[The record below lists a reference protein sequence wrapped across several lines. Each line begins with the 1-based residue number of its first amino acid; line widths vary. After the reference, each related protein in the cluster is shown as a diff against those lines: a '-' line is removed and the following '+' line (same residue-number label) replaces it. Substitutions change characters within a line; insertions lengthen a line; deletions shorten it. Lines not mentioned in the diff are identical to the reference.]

1 MLRIERQF
9 VDIHSHIVFGADD
22 GAGTLDEAV
31 EMLKLDR
38 REGAVAV
45 FATPSYAPEKGFAPE
60 AACILEKFAML
71 QETAAKE
78 IPELRLFLGSECRC
92 AWDTARRIHRNEAFR
107 MNGTDFVLV
116 AFSEYGGADETPEMI
131 RANLAEL
138 RRQGLRPIVTH
149 PESCRTLAENRDL
162 LREIVESGVLLQ
174 VNGFNLDLNLSV
186 RTKEM
191 AQWLARE
198 HLISFIGSDMR
209 GCAAGRKPRIRD
221 GIAWLYKHTDKDY
234 ADAVCF
240 GNAVRMIIAAG

>member
-92 AWDTARRIHRNEAFR
+92 AW
-107 MNGTDFVLV
+107 
-116 AFSEYGGADETPEMI
+116 EMI

-209 GCAAGRKPRIRD
+209 GCAPGRKPRIRD
-221 GIAWLYKHTDKDY
+221 GIAWLYEHTDKDY